1 MNPMFRRLSSN
12 RFLLEQ
18 ALHPRNRIAR
28 GAEVAGMAAE
38 QLIEVTRAL
47 AEKDPTVITE
57 DDIAPLAGLFEQLSS
72 LGASHIS

>member
-1 MNPMFRRLSSN
+1 
-12 RFLLEQ
+12 
-18 ALHPRNRIAR
+18 
-28 GAEVAGMAAE
+28 MAAE